1 MRNVSKD
8 YLSPVEVPVEIARE
22 HSKEVAGTKDPAK
35 PEQDDDLTLSRLPQ
49 DTVAQKL
56 KSNFTT
62 GLSTAQAAEKLTQDG
77 PNELEQP
84 PTPGFGKLFLL
95 QLLNFVIILLM
106 VAAVA
111 SLVVAATGNKNDEP
125 LQYTTGIAIFI
136 LIIINAG
143 IAAKTEAQ
151 ANGALDALKKMSQAS
166 VDCIRDGKEVKVP
179 CNQLVR
185 GDIVNLGVGD
195 IVPAD
200 CRLVESAD
208 FKVNEMPLTGE
219 PDDVSKTFKVKELKP
234 GETPKLVPDTMAFSG
249 CLVTNGKAKVIVTSV
264 GMGTRIGKI
273 ARMLQGEGGQRK
285 CMGMCPDTSAGQ
297 TPLQAN
303 VEKLGARIG
312 ILAILIC
319 VFVWIIG
326 VVMQTVPPDFNPDVD
341 NTMMSSIIYMILIS
355 VTLAVA
361 AIPEGIPLCVTI
373 SLSIG
378 CSQMVDYN
386 VLVRKLAAVETLG
399 SASVICTDKTG
410 TLTEG
415 KMTMVQMWTGDK
427 YYTVTGKGFNPEE
440 GGVSEKNSNPVVDSK
455 NDKNVRSTLF
465 AGICCSN
472 TTLSKVDGMWEP
484 KGNSSEAPIVVAAQ
498 KVGFTAHEV
507 SKTNKRVMEVP
518 FSSAR
523 KMMLTVSEIGGGSM
537 CDGGINTEPG
547 AKMLTVCKGAP
558 NFILKAC
565 KKYLQADGTMADLTE
580 EKTAAILGIVD
591 EYSSLALRVL
601 AIGVTFMKE
610 LPYDTKDDDVT
621 TDTKFSNCREGLQL
635 LGLVASIDPE
645 RKGVPEAVVTARGAS
660 VRVVM
665 ITGDYLKTAIAIGHN
680 CNILQPGD
688 DDNKDAVDCGDLR
701 PGGAYLSNDEFDRM
715 TARVKVFARAQP
727 EDKLEIVKSLQ
738 RQDYVSA
745 MTGDGVNDAPA
756 LKRADIGVAMGIQ
769 GTEVAKGAADMVLMD
784 DNFAT
789 IVDAVEKGRVIYAG
803 IQKFVAF
810 IMSVHIAEV
819 IQIFVC
825 VVARLPIMRTPLQIL
840 FLILVTDL
848 PPSIALGVE
857 PGEPGILNLKPR
869 PKTEPIILSWMWL
882 SITVNGMI
890 LSAVIIGV
898 YIVSLD
904 HYMNVLGGPLKVGF
918 FNQEIVDFKNLFNDD
933 TPSGMDMTVGEANMF
948 GFRLAV
954 AQKNSELNLDLES
967 DPLEFINRQLSKAQ
981 TVAFI
986 SLVYSENIRAYISR
1000 SFNKPVWTK
1009 LCANVAMQK
1018 AIALAQLALYVAVF
1032 VPGLSTEILGLDGI
1046 AIGWWGWGV
1055 SLLGPILCLVL
1066 CEVYKVVTDIQMRN
1080 YQKTLDDQEKSARA
1094 QAAQK
1099 LTANAILESNK
1110 VLQEQVKA
1118 ANEKVDNLERTI
1130 SGDN

>member
-22 HSKEVAGTKDPAK
+22 HSNEVAGMKDPAK
-35 PEQDDDLTLSRLPQ
+35 PEQDDDLTLARMPQ
-49 DTVAQKL
+49 DTVASKL
-56 KSNFTT
+56 QSNFTT
-62 GLSTAQAAEKLTQDG
+62 GLTSAQAQEKLATDG

-84 PTPGFGKLFLL
+84 PIPGFIKLFGL

-111 SLVVAATGNKNDEP
+111 SLVVAATGTKNEDP
-125 LQYTTGIAIFI
+125 LSYTTGIAIFI
-136 LIIINAG
+136 LIIVNAG

-151 ANGALDALKKMSQAS
+151 ANGALDALKKMSQAA
-166 VDCIRDGKEVKVP
+166 VMVLRDGKEVKCACP
-179 CNQLVR
+179 ELVR

-200 CRLVESAD
+200 CRLVDSAD

-219 PDDVSKTFKVKELKP
+219 PEDVGKTHKVKELKP

-249 CLVTNGKAKVIVTSV
+249 CLVTNGKAKCIITST

-273 ARMLQGEGGQRK
+273 AQMLQGESGGRK
-285 CMGMCPDTSAGQ
+285 CMGLCPDTSAGQ

-312 ILAILIC
+312 ILAVLIC

-326 VVMQTVPPDFNPDVD
+326 VVMKTVPPDYDPSVD
-341 NTMMSSIIYMILIS
+341 DEMVSSIIYMILIS

-373 SLSIG
+373 SLSLG

-386 VLVRKLAAVETLG
+386 VLVKKLAAVETLG

-427 YYTVTGKGFNPEE
+427 YYAVTGKGFNPDD
-440 GGVSEKNSNPVVDSK
+440 GQVLEKGSSPPIDSK
-455 NDKNVRSTLF
+455 SDRNVRSTLF
-465 AGICCSN
+465 AGLCCCN
-472 TTLSKVDGMWEP
+472 TTLEKKENGVWEP
-484 KGNSSEAPIVVAAQ
+484 QGNSSEAPIVVAAQ
-498 KVGFTAHEV
+498 KIGFREDVTK
-507 SKTNKRVMEVP
+507 SNPRVMEVP

-523 KMMLTVSEIGGGSM
+523 KMMLTVNTINDGAM
-537 CDGGINTEPG
+537 CEGGINIEPG
-547 AKMLTVCKGAP
+547 SKMLTVCKGAP

-565 KKYLQADGTMADLTE
+565 SQYLQQDGTMADLTS
-580 EKTAAILGIVD
+580 EKSAEILGIVD
-591 EYSSLALRVL
+591 EFSSLALRVL
-601 AIGVTFMKE
+601 AIGCTFMKE
-610 LPYDTKDDDVT
+610 LPYDPDDDEIT
-621 TDTKFSNCREGLQL
+621 TDVKFSKCREGLQL

-645 RKGVPEAVVTARGAS
+645 RAGVPEAVVTARGAS
-660 VRVVM
+660 IRVVM
-665 ITGDYLKTAIAIGHN
+665 ITGDYLKTAIAIAHN
-680 CNILQPGD
+680 CNILQDGD
-688 DDNKDAVDCGDLR
+688 DDSKDAVDCGDLR
-701 PGGAYLSNDEFDRM
+701 PGDGAYLSNDEIDRM
-715 TARVKVFARAQP
+715 TYRVKVFARAQP

-738 RQDYVSA
+738 RQDFVSA

-769 GTEVAKGAADMVLMD
+769 GTEVAKGAADMILQD

-789 IVDAVEKGRVIYAG
+789 IVTAVEKGRIIYSG

-819 IQIFVC
+819 IQIFIC

-857 PGEPGILNLKPR
+857 PGEPGILNQKPR
-869 PKTEPIILSWMWL
+869 PKSEPIILSWMWL

-898 YIVSLD
+898 YLVSLD
-904 HYMNVLGGPLKVGF
+904 HYMNVLGEIGTHGTVGF
-918 FNQEIVDFKNLFNDD
+918 FNTDITAFKSSMQGAANL
-933 TPSGMDMTVGEANMF
+933 AN
-948 GFRLAV
+948 
-954 AQKNSELNLDLES
+954 LES
-967 DPLEFINRQLSKAQ
+967 FQALVHFTNDENGLSLPTDPLEFIDKQLSKAQ

-1018 AIALAQLALYVAVF
+1018 AIAVAQCALYIAVF
-1032 VPGLSTEILGLDGI
+1032 VPGLSTDILGLDGVS
-1046 AIGWWGWGV
+1046 IGFWGWGV

-1066 CEVYKVVTDIQMRN
+1066 CEVYKVITDIQIRN
-1080 YQKTLDDQEKSARA
+1080 YQKTLDEQEKAGRA
-1094 QAAQK
+1094 QAQQK
-1099 LTANAILESNK
+1099 LTVNAILESNK
-1110 VLQEQVKA
+1110 VLQEQVRS